1 MSTAVL
7 QLHYVPTD
15 EIAGR
20 PASWWSNVL
29 GVVGFE
35 RPPPIGAGEVPVA
48 TSMTPSLGAAAGN
61 LCEVWRVAGSMDSEF
76 SSRHGRVHYRFCD
89 DYLFGTVTLEEQTFG
104 ESIDSTALSQ
114 ATISA
119 YRDIFEVL
127 ETTEHRHLIRVW
139 NYLPEINRESDGD
152 ERYRHFN
159 SARQSAFRSVGR
171 PTEIT
176 VPAACALGSPAGSP
190 ISIYFLAAREA
201 PTMIENPRQTSAY
214 RYPPKFGIH
223 SPSFSRACVL
233 SESAGTN
240 LFVSGT
246 ASIVGHETIHHG
258 DVSAQTRE
266 TLANLDALLEEANRV
281 VGASRYS
288 LDGLK
293 FKVYVRRP
301 RDLDAIQSAL
311 AASLRTAAPIL
322 YLQADVCR
330 EELLVEIEATG
341 ETLSS

>member
-1 MSTAVL
+1 
-7 QLHYVPTD
+7 
-15 EIAGR
+15 
-20 PASWWSNVL
+20 
-29 GVVGFE
+29 
-35 RPPPIGAGEVPVA
+35 
-48 TSMTPSLGAAAGN
+48 
-61 LCEVWRVAGSMDSEF
+61 
-76 SSRHGRVHYRFCD
+76 
-89 DYLFGTVTLEEQTFG
+89 
-104 ESIDSTALSQ
+104 
-114 ATISA
+114 
-119 YRDIFEVL
+119 
-127 ETTEHRHLIRVW
+127 
-139 NYLPEINRESDGD
+139 
-152 ERYRHFN
+152 
-159 SARQSAFRSVGR
+159 
-171 PTEIT
+171 
-176 VPAACALGSPAGSP
+176 
-190 ISIYFLAAREA
+190 
-201 PTMIENPRQTSAY
+201 MIENPRQTSAY

-341 ETLSS
+341 ETLSN